1 MYSRSSNRLMDDDDE
16 GDDDDDDNV
25 RLLRPPPSDDDVE
38 SGVAAAAAAREKPPP
53 AWVGRVEALQYS
65 LSRLEAKI
73 TELDTA
79 HKNHLARPTLDDN
92 PKEEE
97 RIRHVTKDISEVQH
111 HS

>member
-1 MYSRSSNRLMDDDDE
+1 MEDDE
-16 GDDDDDDNV
+16 GDDFDDDNV
-25 RLLRPPPSDDDVE
+25 RLLQPPSDDDVE
-38 SGVAAAAAAREKPPP
+38 SGVAAAREKPPP

-97 RIRHVTKDISEVQH
+97 RIRHLTKDISEVQH

>member
-1 MYSRSSNRLMDDDDE
+1 MDDDE
-16 GDDDDDDNV
+16 GDDDEDDDNV
-25 RLLRPPPSDDDVE
+25 RLLRPPSDDDVE
-38 SGVAAAAAAREKPPP
+38 SGLAAAREKPPP

-97 RIRHVTKDISEVQH
+97 RIRHLTKDISEV
-111 HS
+111 